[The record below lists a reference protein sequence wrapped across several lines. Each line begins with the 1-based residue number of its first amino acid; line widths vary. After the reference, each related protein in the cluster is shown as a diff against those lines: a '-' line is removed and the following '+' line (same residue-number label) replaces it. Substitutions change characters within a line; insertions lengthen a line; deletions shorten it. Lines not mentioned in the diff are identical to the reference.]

1 MRLIAVLA
9 LAGSIVLSAC
19 SAAGTATPQPA
30 SSADALT
37 TPEEAALLAGARM
50 DLQGT
55 CGPLRVGLPDG
66 AIAAIACRPSS
77 DVVGQAAVYLFDTE
91 AALMA
96 SYLARL
102 TELGIQPR
110 TNGGRCLPG
119 RASEGAYVPGDEGP
133 DLSSTRGACYLD
145 DAGDADYVAMLPPFA
160 LIQVDGIVP
169 DTEAVERFGWLGN
182 QDQPGSPTI
191 WSPTGPLSPEK

>member
-1 MRLIAVLA
+1 MRSISALTLA
-9 LAGSIVLSAC
+9 ASLLLAAC
-19 SAAGTATPQPA
+19 STGAPSTSPATAASPTPA
-30 SSADALT
+30 EST
-37 TPEEAALLAGARM
+37 LLAGVRL

-55 CGPLRVGLPDG
+55 CDPLRAGLPDG
-66 AIAAIACRPSS
+66 AIAAVTCRPSS
-77 DVVGQAAVYLFDTE
+77 DIVGQATVYLFETE

-119 RASEGAYVPGDEGP
+119 QASEGAYVPGDEGP
-133 DLSSTRGACYLD
+133 DLSAMRGACYLD
-145 DAGDADYVAMLPPFA
+145 DAGDADYVATLPPFVS
-160 LIQVDGIVP
+160 IQVDGIVP

-182 QDQPGSPTI
+182 QDAPGSPTI
-191 WSPTGPLSPEK
+191 WSGDGPRSPEK